1 MPTFV
6 EMEDVKEENQL
17 QIVLKIVLIVVM
29 DFVKLLGMRT
39 FLLVRQIVEL
49 VVTIFVND
57 NLKRRRS
64 VLKIVEP
71 VAMMFVT

>member
-29 DFVKLLGMRT
+29 DFVSLLGMRT